1 MKQNS
6 SKIQSYAQ
14 QSFAFRTLVCEIK
27 KSLSIYSHYSVR
39 SLSVRRRTFE
49 IVSDDNVFSPLVF
62 DLLHDFSVDYGVCL
76 YGYNEVV
83 IMCHV

>member
-1 MKQNS
+1 MKKNS
-6 SKIQSYAQ
+6 SKIQSDALQ
-14 QSFAFRTLVCEIK
+14 RIIFRTQVCKLK
-27 KSLSIYSHYSVR
+27 KCLDIYTHYT
-39 SLSVRRRTFE
+39 VRRLDVKRRSFE